1 MKTKAALIGA
11 AGVLVLVA
19 AALLLLWPHPQT
31 LPGARVLVRG
41 GDGGGLPRAL
51 PQDEQLD
58 AAKLERARDDAA
70 TAGLQAFVVMH
81 HDHIVFERYGHGV
94 DADTVIDSGPFAQA
108 LLALAVG
115 VAVQSDNLPVP
126 AVSGFDPPHLR
137 DAVEAAAHQSYAD
150 FLSRRLWSRL
160 NAGPAEVRLPAA
172 GAQAPAD
179 CCFEARLLDWMR
191 IAGLLLEDGR
201 FEGTDVV
208 PRGWVA
214 RMLRPISAD
223 GARGF
228 GVELAP
234 AAHGAQPFAA
244 EGVFFLRGNGHW
256 RLWLMPTLK
265 LAVLFGA
272 RPEPDSAGAPS
283 SGQASGLAAAERWDE
298 TRLPNLVIAAL
309 TQAPTQRD
317 ATQRLQ
323 QLVPGHA
330 ESR

>member
-1 MKTKAALIGA
+1 MKTKAALIGG
-11 AGVLVLVA
+11 AGVVVVA
-19 AALLLLWPHPQT
+19 AALLLWPHPQT
-31 LPGARVLVRG
+31 PSGARVLIRG
-41 GDGGGLPRAL
+41 GDAGGLPRAL
-51 PQDEQLD
+51 PQEEHLD
-58 AAKLERARDDAA
+58 AVQLERARDDAV

-94 DADTVIDSGPFAQA
+94 GADTVIDSGPFAQA

-126 AVSGFDPPHLR
+126 ALSGFDPSHLR
-137 DAVEAAAHQSYAD
+137 DAIEAAAHQSYAD

-160 NAGPAEVRLPAA
+160 NAAPAEVLLPAA
-172 GAQAPAD
+172 GAQVPVD

-191 IAGLLLEDGR
+191 IAGLLLDDGR
-201 FEGTDVV
+201 FEGTDVI

-214 RMLRPISAD
+214 RMLRPVSAD

-244 EGVFFLRGNGHW
+244 EGVFFLRGSGHW

-272 RPEPDSAGAPS
+272 RPESDSAA
-283 SGQASGLAAAERWDE
+283 RWDE

-309 TQAPTQRD
+309 TEEPAQRD
-317 ATQRLQ
+317 AAQRLQ
-323 QLVPGHA
+323 QLVPGHG
-330 ESR
+330 SR